1 MYKRQSFASQP
12 GGAVLDGRD
21 IGTVICPDAD
31 IKFFISASAEI
42 RARRRYKEL
51 LGLGHSIS
59 LNKVL
64 KDIQERDERD
74 TNRKESPLVP
84 AVDAKKID
92 TSDMTIAEVYES
104 VSRVIESE
112 LKK

>member
-1 MYKRQSFASQP
+1 
-12 GGAVLDGRD
+12 
-21 IGTVICPDAD
+21 
-31 IKFFISASAEI
+31 
-42 RARRRYKEL
+42 
-51 LGLGHSIS
+51 
-59 LNKVL
+59 
-64 KDIQERDERD
+64 
-74 TNRKESPLVP
+74 LVA

>member
-1 MYKRQSFASQP
+1 M
-12 GGAVLDGRD
+12 
-21 IGTVICPDAD
+21 
-31 IKFFISASAEI
+31 
-42 RARRRYKEL
+42 
-51 LGLGHSIS
+51 GHSIS

-74 TNRKESPLVP
+74 TNRKDSPLVP

-92 TSDMTIAEVYES
+92 TSDMTIAEVYAS